1 MVTIRT
7 VLGLVAK
14 ENLYLQQMDVKTAF
28 LHGDLD
34 EEIYM
39 KQPEGF
45 EVNGKEKLVCNLKKS
60 LYGLKQAS
68 RAVV

>member
-1 MVTIRT
+1 MTIRT

-14 ENLYLQQMDVKTAF
+14 ENLHLQQMDVKTAF

-39 KQPEGF
+39 RQPEGF
-45 EVNGKEKLVCNLKKS
+45 EVKGREELVCKL
-60 LYGLKQAS
+60 
-68 RAVV
+68 